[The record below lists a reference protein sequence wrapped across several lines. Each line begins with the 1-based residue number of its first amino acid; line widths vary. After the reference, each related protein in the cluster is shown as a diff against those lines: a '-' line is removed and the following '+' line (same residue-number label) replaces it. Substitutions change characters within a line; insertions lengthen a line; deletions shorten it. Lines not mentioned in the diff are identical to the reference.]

1 MEKDCYKIAVP
12 LFERRVAPRLDTAE
26 KILFAT
32 VGDGQ
37 VKDEEEVRIVGV
49 HPLNIA
55 RWFKDEGI
63 KVVICC
69 GIDFTCSSLLVQYDI
84 NIISWIAGDARDAI
98 RRYLDGTLES
108 MAIPTGTFDGFPS
121 RGRFRGR
128 GAGRGRR
135 GKQQ

>member
-1 MEKDCYKIAVP
+1 MEKDCFKIAVP
-12 LFERRVAPRLDTAE
+12 LFEGRVAPRLDTAE

-32 VGDGQ
+32 VGDGE
-37 VKDEEEVRIVGV
+37 VKDEEEVRIVEV

-69 GIDFTCSSLLVQYDI
+69 GIDFTCNSLLMQCDI
-84 NIISWIAGDARDAI
+84 HIISWIAGDARDAVS
-98 RRYLDGTLES
+98 RYLNGTLES
-108 MAIPTGTFDGFPS
+108 MVIPTGTFDGYPP
-121 RGRFRGR
+121 RRRFRGS

-135 GKQQ
+135 GK